1 MGTQAAVSDQ
11 PAAADTALVPYGAAG
26 ELAPTAA
33 AAAAQFEIQSAI
45 AIAKRFP
52 RNEDQAFE
60 RLMKSADRTS
70 FADVAA
76 YSFPRGGA
84 TVEGPSVNLAREAGR
99 LWGNLRYGL
108 EIVRDDEKS
117 RQIRAFAWDLESNTK
132 VTAEDEFAKLVQ
144 RKVRGT
150 NRTEWIEPDE
160 RDLRELTNRRGAIC
174 LRNCLLQVLPD
185 DLIEDALARCKETLR
200 KGAQTDPDGA
210 RKKIILGFSE
220 LNVTPAMLEKR
231 LGHPLAE
238 CSPAEIAELRTIYRS
253 IADGNSRWSEY
264 VTADAP
270 PVADPIALISGE
282 TGATREQAV
291 AIHTAFDALGVAPA
305 QRLVKLKAHKGR
317 PAELLALLQ
326 TLTGGPSAAGS
337 QEQGGSL
344 EPGALSPEPTT
355 SNGPR
360 STIHDPHTPPSTGT
374 ASAPAGHSPV
384 LPPTGPASEV
394 PGAGT
399 PSQSPAVSPA
409 PPATA
414 SKPQPSN
421 RFSF

>member
-1 MGTQAAVSDQ
+1 MATQAAVSD
-11 PAAADTALVPYGAAG
+11 PSMPSETALTPYGAAG

-60 RLMKSADRTS
+60 RLMKSAGRTS

-200 KGAQTDPDGA
+200 KGAQNDPDGA

-220 LNVTPAMLEKR
+220 LNVTPEMLEKR

-270 PVADPIALISGE
+270 PVADPIALIAGE
-282 TGATREQAV
+282 TGATREQAA
-291 AIHTAFDALGVAPA
+291 AIHTAFEALGVAPA

-317 PAELLALLQ
+317 AGELLGMLQ
-326 TLTGGPSAAGS
+326 TLTGAPGAGGSPEAASNQEPEGQS
-337 QEQGGSL
+337 QEPATS
-344 EPGALSPEPTT
+344 SPQPPT
-355 SNGPR
+355 SNGQQ
-360 STIHDPHTPPSTGT
+360 TPPSTGT
-374 ASAPAGHSPV
+374 VSGPAGDSPV
-384 LPPTGPASEV
+384 PTGTGPASD
-394 PGAGT
+394 PAGAGT
-399 PSQSPAVSPA
+399 PRSSTAATSDPAAAASKSPA
-409 PPATA
+409 
-414 SKPQPSN
+414 SN